1 MRNFLIYQSVE
12 IAGMIMV
19 RKLGWNS
26 ADLTCLEGEQ
36 LPLVSMKT
44 SVAPEQVNEVSKF
57 WYCLIMLHIYLTVSS
72 IFFVCKG

>member
-12 IAGMIMV
+12 IAGMRLA
-19 RKLGWNS
+19 RKLGWNF

-36 LPLVSMKT
+36 LPLISIKT
-44 SVAPEQVNEVSKF
+44 SVGHEQVNEVSKF
-57 WYCLIMLHIYLTVSS
+57 WYCLITLHIYLTVPR